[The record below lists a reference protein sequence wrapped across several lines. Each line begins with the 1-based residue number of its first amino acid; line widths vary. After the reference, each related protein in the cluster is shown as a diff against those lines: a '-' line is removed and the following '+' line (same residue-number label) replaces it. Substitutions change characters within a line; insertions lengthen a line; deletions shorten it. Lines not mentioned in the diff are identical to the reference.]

1 MSVFRA
7 RSRVEDKSESG
18 KKNARERGLDDAV
31 ADSGS
36 EIDKDALWS
45 EVGPRKAV
53 GARFGWVS
61 KGQGKSSRGEGRVRQ
76 REG

>member
-1 MSVFRA
+1 MEQ
-7 RSRVEDKSESG
+7 SRRQVREWET
-18 KKNARERGLDDAV
+18 KNASERGLDDAV

-53 GARFGWVS
+53 GAHFEWVS
-61 KGQGKSSRGEGRVRQ
+61 KGQGKIVKRR
-76 REG
+76 REGSSA